1 MNEFEKFNEEMQ
13 NKEKSYS
20 SWTWKNSGKEY
31 EHVLN
36 VWNEFEMKTVKGYN
50 NLCSKYVLLLVDV
63 FENFYI

>member
-20 SWTWKNSGKEY
+20 SWTWKNSGKEH